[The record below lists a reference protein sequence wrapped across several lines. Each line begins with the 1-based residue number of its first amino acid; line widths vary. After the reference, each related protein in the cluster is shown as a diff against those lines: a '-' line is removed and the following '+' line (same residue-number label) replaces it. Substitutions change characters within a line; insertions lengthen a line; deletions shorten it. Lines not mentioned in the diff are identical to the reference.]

1 MIGTILF
8 YTAFSLTIILVIIKF
23 IVSLTFFKIYLNSKE
38 NKLILGASILFLF
51 YAIARIIF
59 LIFDFSLTGFDSNLY
74 QDYAL
79 VWKIGF
85 LATTLGLLSIIFISE
100 IAILKK
106 KSRFLISIF
115 YLLSVILVLIP
126 QDIQTVQIISII
138 PSAIAMIYIPLSYL
152 YLARYKAIR
161 KRALSIFAGFFI
173 FFAGT
178 AIHTEDKQ

>member
-1 MIGTILF
+1 M
-8 YTAFSLTIILVIIKF
+8 
-23 IVSLTFFKIYLNSKE
+23 
-38 NKLILGASILFLF
+38 
-51 YAIARIIF
+51 
-59 LIFDFSLTGFDSNLY
+59 TGFDSNLY

-178 AIHTEDKQ
+178 AIHTEDLVQIFISIYPSQAIDVRSIFHIISICMKLLGIGFLVYGYGKKTNQ